1 MNLPKTSHRDPR
13 LWTTTEL
20 ARFLGCTER
29 HIYQLRERGLPT
41 IRLGTLVR
49 FNPAE
54 ALSWLQRQGKTSKL
68 PSESGD
74 HAPASDATA
83 AYLEKRSPKVAAE
96 MFGIPAEEERL

>member
-1 MNLPKTSHRDPR
+1 MNLLKTSNGDPR

-29 HIYQLRERGLPT
+29 HIYHLRERGLPT

-54 ALSWLQRQGKTSKL
+54 AVSWLERQGKTSKL
-68 PSESGD
+68 S
-74 HAPASDATA
+74 
-83 AYLEKRSPKVAAE
+83 SPKVAAE
-96 MFGIPAEEERL
+96 MFATPAEEVRL